1 MKNKIIGILKDTQL
15 SKIEIY
21 NQLLNY
27 LSQKRGLFAI
37 RNYQNCYTEAKFE
50 SIKHEIKK
58 DYEISDM
65 DIYNYA
71 ETPEVPENSDV
82 PELSAEEIEAA
93 KQAHALEVA
102 NRTNVNPALAD
113 FHKQLA
119 ENEDAKTGLKLH
131 EEYPFLA
138 EESTPMEIKAL
149 VQDKFNAWRN
159 FATNHAALVEGLEEN
174 QAQEEIYNLANS
186 ALENFQLNADIK
198 KELDFYKE
206 QNKVLGNHPAL
217 NNLRIAQ
224 EINDLKEAELVEMK
238 IAAQKNASKA
248 RVEIDNKGTN
258 ESREKRFQ
266 DWTLKADLSIKRL
279 ETEFKKK

>member
-1 MKNKIIGILKDTQL
+1 MKNKIIGILKDTKL

-71 ETPEVPENSDV
+71 ETPEVPENSNA
-82 PELSAEEIEAA
+82 PELTAEEIEAA
-93 KQAHALEVA
+93 KNTVDVG
-102 NRTNVNPALAD
+102 NDIIVNPALAY

-186 ALENFQLNADIK
+186 AVENFQLNADIK

-206 QNKVLGNHPAL
+206 QNKVLGKHPAL

-238 IAAQKNASKA
+238 ISAQKNASKA
-248 RVEIDNKGTN
+248 RKEIDNKGTN